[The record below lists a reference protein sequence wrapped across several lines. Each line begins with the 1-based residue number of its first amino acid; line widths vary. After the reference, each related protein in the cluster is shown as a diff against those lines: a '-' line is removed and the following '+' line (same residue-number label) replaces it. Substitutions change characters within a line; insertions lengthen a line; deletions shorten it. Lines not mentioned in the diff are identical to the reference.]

1 MSTIQISKKGGPY
14 NKQQQEKRR
23 IKVYRLYFEEAKPVV
38 KIAEELKVNRN
49 TVNEDLKFWYSQ
61 IACEISNE
69 NLISSALKQIH
80 SIELQKSRLREQLE
94 NTSEFSQKITIEK
107 FLFEIDSKLALLINK
122 IMQNQQELP
131 NCEKI
136 EIPENE
142 IKEIVRGLVLENESP
157 YEDADVYS
165 ENEVK
170 FEVIRK
176 TKCETK
182 YADVF
187 LKEMSRLGLGLC
199 KDDKEEDDSDYSETY
214 NLAKF
219 SKLRDYTSKDEY
231 DKIMQKRLKARE
243 DIKKLEEAEKLA
255 KKNSD

>member
-1 MSTIQISKKGGPY
+1 M
-14 NKQQQEKRR
+14 
-23 IKVYRLYFEEAKPVV
+23 
-38 KIAEELKVNRN
+38 
-49 TVNEDLKFWYSQ
+49 
-61 IACEISNE
+61 
-69 NLISSALKQIH
+69 
-80 SIELQKSRLREQLE
+80 
-94 NTSEFSQKITIEK
+94 
-107 FLFEIDSKLALLINK
+107 
-122 IMQNQQELP
+122 
-131 NCEKI
+131 
-136 EIPENE
+136 
-142 IKEIVRGLVLENESP
+142 VLENETP

-199 KDDKEEDDSDYSETY
+199 KEDKEEDDSDYSETY

-231 DKIMQKRLKARE
+231 DQIMQKRLKVRE
-243 DIKKLEEAEKLA
+243 EIKKLEEAEKLA
-255 KKNSD
+255 KKNSE